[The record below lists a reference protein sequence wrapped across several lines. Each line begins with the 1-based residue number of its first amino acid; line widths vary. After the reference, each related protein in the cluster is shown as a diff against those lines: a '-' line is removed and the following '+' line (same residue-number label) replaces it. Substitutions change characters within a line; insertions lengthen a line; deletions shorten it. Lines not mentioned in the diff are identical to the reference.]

1 MRALTSGSE
10 APGWEA
16 VQKKVSGRIRV
27 RSLFLPS
34 PRPTPSSYCGVGGGK
49 EKTEG

>member
-34 PRPTPSSYCGVGGGK
+34 PPPHSQLLLRGGGRERK
-49 EKTEG
+49 D